1 MIKEF
6 KAFIMKGNVLELAVA
21 VIMATYF
28 GAIVKSM
35 VDDVIMPPIG
45 HAISGVDF
53 NELKFVIQEEVAAV
67 GEGDAMVEGKPE
79 VAIYWGRFLN
89 QIITFLIVAFVIFFI
104 VRAYNKSKKPEE
116 EAPAPDPGPSEIDLL
131 KEIRDSLKK

>member
-28 GAIVKSM
+28 GAVVKSM
-35 VDDVIMPPIG
+35 VDDIIMPPIG

-53 NELKFVIQEEVAAV
+53 NDLKFVIQEEISAT
-67 GEGDAMVEGKPE
+67 GEGDAIIEGKPE
-79 VAIYWGRFLN
+79 VAIYWGRFVN
-89 QIITFLIVAFVIFFI
+89 QIITLVIVAFVIFLI
-104 VRAYNKSKKPEE
+104 VKSYNKTEKPEE
-116 EAPAPDPGPSEIDLL
+116 KPAPDPGPSEKDLL
-131 KEIRDSLKK
+131 TEIRDALKK